1 MIGLDTNIL
10 VRLVVADDPAQTARA
25 QRFVETR
32 CTPEAPGFINC
43 IVLVEFVWVLAS
55 VYDYQRSQIASALEA
70 LLAGDDRIVEH
81 HEAVRA
87 SLDDY
92 RSGRTDLVDAM
103 IGHINRGHGCEATA
117 TFDRR
122 ATKLDDFIEVE

>member
-10 VRLVVADDPAQTARA
+10 VRLVVADDPAQTAR
-25 QRFVETR
+25 TR

-43 IVLVEFVWVLAS
+43 IVLAEFVWVLAS
-55 VYDYQRSQIASALEA
+55 VYDYRRPQIASALEA

-87 SLDDY
+87 SLDD
-92 RSGRTDLVDAM
+92 SGRAGLIWWT
-103 IGHINRGHGCEATA
+103 R
-117 TFDRR
+117 
-122 ATKLDDFIEVE
+122 

>member
-92 RSGRTDLVDAM
+92 RSGRTDLVEKPRDAQCARSESC
-103 IGHINRGHGCEATA
+103 GALGYSPVDVCQHDCRT
-117 TFDRR
+117 
-122 ATKLDDFIEVE
+122 